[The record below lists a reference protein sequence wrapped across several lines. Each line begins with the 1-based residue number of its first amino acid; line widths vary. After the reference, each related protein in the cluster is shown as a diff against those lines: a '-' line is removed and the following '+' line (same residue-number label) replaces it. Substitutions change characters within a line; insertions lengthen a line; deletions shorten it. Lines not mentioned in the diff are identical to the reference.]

1 MPHATAERAKLYWA
15 ETGSAHSAPVP
26 MIFVHEFG
34 GDYRSWDDQMRHF
47 GRGRRCITYSGRGYP
62 GSDVPKDESDYGQD
76 IATRDV
82 IAVMDAAGL
91 ARAHVVGLS
100 MGAYTAL
107 MVASKYPDRVVSC
120 SAAGGGSGSVKE
132 HRAQFISDAQASAA
146 QMRAAGKIN
155 AAAIGVNPTRVQLQN
170 KDPLG
175 WATFVKHLGEHDP
188 VGAACTLAKVQ
199 AQRPSLY
206 DLIPQLTAIKAPT
219 LLLVGD
225 EDEPCLD
232 VNLWM
237 KRLMPNAQLA
247 LLPGAG
253 HAINLEEPAL
263 FNQLIDTFVA
273 SVERGSWRPRDPR
286 AAPGSKT
293 ASLGGGPRS

>member
-1 MPHATAERAKLYWA
+1 MPHAAAEGAKLYW
-15 ETGSAHSAPVP
+15 EDTGATHTTTP

-47 GRGRRCITYSGRGYP
+47 GRGRRCITFSGRGYP
-62 GSDVPKDESDYGQD
+62 ESDVPADEAAYGQD

-82 IAVMDAAGL
+82 VAVMDAAGV
-91 ARAHVVGLS
+91 AKAHVVGLS
-100 MGAYTAL
+100 MGAYTSL
-107 MVASKYPDRVVSC
+107 MVASQYPGRVASC
-120 SAAGGGSGSVKE
+120 VAAGGGSGSVK
-132 HRAQFISDAQASAA
+132 AQRELFITDARASAS
-146 QMRAAGKIN
+146 QMRTAGKVN
-155 AAAIGVNPTRVQLQN
+155 AAAIGVGPTRVQLQN

-175 WATFVKHLGEHDP
+175 WATFVRHLAEHDP
-188 VGAACTLAKVQ
+188 KGAAHTLTKVQ
-199 AQRPSLY
+199 AMRPSLY
-206 DLIPQLTAIKAPT
+206 DLEAGLKAIQAPV

-237 KRLMPNAQLA
+237 KRLLSVAQLA

-253 HAINLEEPAL
+253 HAVNLEDPAL

-286 AAPGSKT
+286 AAPGIEAS
-293 ASLGGGPRS
+293 SLGAERA